1 MKIKR
6 SAGERVFE
14 VINILIMILLMFI
27 TLYPFLHVLFASFSE
42 SNALMAHRGLLWKP
56 VGFNTRAYEMVTKNP
71 NIYTGFR
78 STLILVFGGTAFN
91 IIMTANG
98 AFLLSRKD
106 WAFRKFLM
114 IMVLIT
120 MYISGGMVP
129 TYLLIYETLNMKDSL
144 WAIILP
150 GAITTH
156 NLIVLR
162 TNFESIPDSLEE
174 AAKIDGAN
182 DLVVLTRII
191 LPLSKAAIAVMVLF
205 YGVARWNGWFNAMLY
220 LRSRD
225 KFPLQLILR
234 EILIS
239 NSTDSMESYGD
250 SFSGVSESIK
260 YATIIVATVP
270 ILVVYPFIQKYFVK
284 GTMVGA
290 VKG

>member
-1 MKIKR
+1 
-6 SAGERVFE
+6 
-14 VINILIMILLMFI
+14 
-27 TLYPFLHVLFASFSE
+27 
-42 SNALMAHRGLLWKP
+42 
-56 VGFNTRAYEMVTKNP
+56 
-71 NIYTGFR
+71 
-78 STLILVFGGTAFN
+78 
-91 IIMTANG
+91 
-98 AFLLSRKD
+98 
-106 WAFRKFLM
+106 
-114 IMVLIT
+114 T

-129 TYLLIYETLNMKDSL
+129 SYLLVYETLNMKDSL
-144 WAIILP
+144 WAIIIP
-150 GAITTH
+150 SAITTH

-162 TNFESIPDSLEE
+162 TNFQSIPDSLEE

-182 DLVVLTRII
+182 DLVVLTKII

-205 YGVARWNGWFNAMLY
+205 YGVSRWNGWFNAMLY